1 MQCAYCSTPVPD
13 DATYCHKCGSLVSD
27 AEGQAAATASIDAS
41 SMLHMEQLL
50 KDETSGE
57 FEIQRLLGK
66 GGMAMVYLAREV
78 HLDRK
83 VAIKVLPPE
92 LTFGHGVERFKRE
105 AKTAAA
111 LDHPHIIPIYR
122 IASGGKLFWYAMK
135 YLEGRSL
142 EQHLK
147 EEPRLSLEQVLKILQ
162 PVAEALEYAHEHR
175 VVHRDIKPAN
185 VMLDSRNRVTVT
197 DFGIAKALTEGT
209 LTASGSVIGTPFYMS
224 PEQGMGRLVTGASDQ
239 YSVAVMAYRML
250 SGQVPFEGDSAIDIL
265 HKHCTVPPP
274 PLDVL
279 RPDLPNYVYAAVN
292 KALAKQ
298 PEQRFSRVTA
308 FVQGLKEQS
317 AEISGEMVTVGVDSD
332 PSIQDRI
339 STEVI
344 ALPDT
349 GPGAAGAK
357 QPEAKQP
364 APAKPEP
371 KKKRRRRWLI
381 PLMLLVVMGGGTAA
395 WWFLIQQGWLASW
408 QQSRAEIPSA
418 STPQVTAPIP
428 DSTTEPISQ
437 PATAAESTQTTI
449 AAPPQPTTGNVTVTN
464 LPPNGVVN
472 VDGVRQDSVS
482 FELEP
487 GAHTISMSASGYRS
501 VETEVEVAAGGALT
515 VPFTGAQIVN
525 GTVRITGLPSNGTVR
540 VDGRRQSGTRFQLR
554 AGRYTVQLTAPG
566 YTTTETQ
573 IRVAAGGAVT
583 VPFTGQPVPAAPPPA
598 PGIVRVSVN
607 VVADI
612 FIDAEQFSSVRR
624 IVDTIPAGPH
634 TIRFRAE
641 GFAPK
646 DTVINLAPG
655 ETVTVRTTLQER
667 NPR

>member
-1 MQCAYCSTPVPD
+1 
-13 DATYCHKCGSLVSD
+13 
-27 AEGQAAATASIDAS
+27 
-41 SMLHMEQLL
+41 MEQLL

-66 GGMAMVYLAREV
+66 GGMAMVYLARET
-78 HLDRK
+78 HLDRR

-147 EEPRLSLEQVLKILQ
+147 EEPRLSLEKVLQILQ
-162 PVAEALEYAHEHR
+162 PVAEALEYAHEHQ

-185 VMLDSRNRVTVT
+185 VMLDARNRVTVT

-224 PEQGMGRLVTGASDQ
+224 PEQGMGKLVTGASDQ

-279 RPDLPNYVYAAVN
+279 RPHLPKYVYAAVN

-308 FVQGLKEQS
+308 FVQGLKQQSPEIS
-317 AEISGEMVTVGVDSD
+317 AETATVAADSD

-344 ALPDT
+344 ALPDIEE
-349 GPGAAGAK
+349 GAAGTEK
-357 QPEAKQP
+357 PKTKRP

-371 KKKRRRRWLI
+371 KKKRRKRWLI
-381 PLMLLVVMGGGTAA
+381 PLALLMVIGGGTAA
-395 WWFLIQQGWLASW
+395 WWFLVQQGWLARW
-408 QQSRAEIPSA
+408 QQRTAEVPGTT
-418 STPQVTAPIP
+418 TPLVTAQIP
-428 DSTTEPISQ
+428 DSTTEPVSQ
-437 PATAAESTQTTI
+437 LATATDSTQTTT
-449 AAPPQPTTGNVTVTN
+449 AVPQQPTAGNVTVTD
-464 LPPNGVVN
+464 LPPNGIVT

-487 GAHTISMSASGYRS
+487 GTHTISMSASGYRS

-515 VPFTGAQIVN
+515 VPFTGARIVN
-525 GTVRITGLPSNGTVR
+525 GTVRVTGLPSDGTIR
-540 VDGRRQSGTRFQLR
+540 VDGRRRSGTRFQLR
-554 AGRYTVQLTAPG
+554 AGTYTVQLAAPG
-566 YTTTETQ
+566 YTTTETR
-573 IRVAAGGAVT
+573 IRVAAGGTVT
-583 VPFTGQPVPAAPPPA
+583 VPFTGELVPAPPPQ
-598 PGIVRVSVN
+598 PGIVRISVN
-607 VVADI
+607 VVADV
-612 FIDAEQFSSVRR
+612 FVDAQEFSSVRR

-634 TIRFRAE
+634 TIRFRAQ

-646 DTVINLAPG
+646 DTIINLAPG
-655 ETVTVRTTLQER
+655 ETVTVRITLQER
-667 NPR
+667 NP

>member
-57 FEIQRLLGK
+57 FEIERLLGK
-66 GGMAMVYLAREV
+66 GGMAMVYLAREI

-147 EEPRLSLEQVLKILQ
+147 ERSRLSLDEVVRILQ

-185 VMLDSRNRVTVT
+185 VMLDARNRVTVT

-224 PEQGMGRLVTGASDQ
+224 PEQGMGKLVTGASDQ

-279 RPDLPNYVYAAVN
+279 RPDLPNYVYIAVN

-298 PEQRFSRVTA
+298 PERRFSRVTA
-308 FVQGLKEQS
+308 FVQGLTRQS
-317 AEISGEMVTVGVDSD
+317 PEISGVMATVGVDSD

-344 ALPDT
+344 ALPDV
-349 GPGAAGAK
+349 GPG
-357 QPEAKQP
+357 PERARPPKPKRP
-364 APAKPEP
+364 APLKPEP
-371 KKKRRRRWLI
+371 KKKKRK
-381 PLMLLVVMGGGTAA
+381 PLLLLFALVVVLGGGAAA
-395 WWFLIQQGWLASW
+395 WWFLIQQGWLARW
-408 QQSRAEIPSA
+408 QQSRAEVPSA
-418 STPQVTAPIP
+418 STPEVVAQTP
-428 DSTTEPISQ
+428 DTEVVNQ
-437 PATAAESTQTTI
+437 AATAAESTQTTI

-464 LPPNGVVN
+464 LPPDGIIN
-472 VDGVRQDSVS
+472 VDGARQDSVS

-487 GAHTISMSASGYRS
+487 GTHSISMSASGYRS
-501 VETEVEVAAGGALT
+501 VETEVEVAAGASLT
-515 VPFTGAQIVN
+515 VAFTGARIVN
-525 GTVRITGLPSNGTVR
+525 GTVRITGLPSDGTVR

-554 AGRYTVQLTAPG
+554 AGTYTVQLAAPG
-566 YTTTETQ
+566 YTSTETQ
-573 IRVAAGGAVT
+573 IRVAAGGTVT
-583 VPFTGQPVPAAPPPA
+583 VPFTGQRVPAAPPPA
-598 PGIVRVSVN
+598 PGIVRISVN
-607 VVADI
+607 VVANI

-624 IVDTIPAGPH
+624 VVDTIPAGPH
-634 TIRFRAE
+634 TIRFRAQ

-646 DTVINLAPG
+646 DTIINLAPG